1 MKAPV
6 DLAPRE
12 KWGFRWRCIEA
23 IDSDDGQAPGPR
35 KHEALRVVTRGISRS
50 AQMKFVVMDHGRVIA
65 DVSLKSGSTTIG
77 RRKDSDICLDHPAV
91 SGQHAVVWSL
101 DGQTFIRDLVST
113 NGTSINGSRITKQ
126 HLRPGDRVTI
136 GPYDLHYLLET
147 PHMADTSPDQRAP
160 NQCVAR
166 HPALFVLSG
175 PASGRRIDLV
185 KPVTHL
191 GKTGQHAG
199 AIVRTADGFRLTGQ
213 AGVIRLNGKPLDENG
228 ALLNSGDL
236 IDVSEARLQ
245 FHVK

>member
-1 MKAPV
+1 
-6 DLAPRE
+6 
-12 KWGFRWRCIEA
+12 
-23 IDSDDGQAPGPR
+23 
-35 KHEALRVVTRGISRS
+35 
-50 AQMKFVVMDHGRVIA
+50 MKFMVMDQGRVIA
-65 DVSLKSGSTTIG
+65 DIPLKSGNITIG

-101 DGQTFIRDLVST
+101 DGQAFIRDLVST
-113 NGTSINGSRITKQ
+113 NGTLINGSKITKQ
-126 HLRPGDRVTI
+126 HLRPGDRIAI

-147 PHMADTSPDQRAP
+147 PGAADTTADEHAL
-160 NQCVAR
+160 NQCLVQ

-185 KPVTHL
+185 KPITHL

-213 AGVIRLNGKPLDENG
+213 TGVIRLNGKPLDENG

-236 IDVSEARLQ
+236 IDVSDARLQ
-245 FHVK
+245 FHAR